1 MCKEK
6 DKTRLPDILAYIMIL
21 VCVIG
26 LFVSARILFERP
38 RKTEVIVR
46 LHPADSLKQ
55 DYVLSAADA
64 VALFQEIEKKEM
76 HLEERYN
83 YVLEQSEHEFQWQT
97 FISIIISVIV
107 AICGFFGYKS
117 IKDLQEEVRGDSKR
131 IAEDTAKE
139 VAKSIA
145 EETATSVAKSV
156 AEETAKEVAKKV
168 ADNAAKIVAE
178 ETSKAEV
185 SRLMPDEV
193 QQYLNEHLQ
202 THVHN
207 SVTTIYE
214 SEIYN
219 SIEQKLVSYIDQK
232 IAESKKSKKKKEDT
246 DHETVLT
253 SIEKADEAGKE
264 LFKKK

>member
-1 MCKEK
+1 MGKGK
-6 DKTRLPDILAYIMIL
+6 DQSWLSNIFAYIMIL

-38 RKTEVIVR
+38 KQTDIIVR
-46 LHPADSLKQ
+46 VCPTDSLEQ
-55 DYVLSAADA
+55 EYALSAADA
-64 VALFQEIEKKEM
+64 AALFQEIEKKEM
-76 HLEERYN
+76 RLEERYN

-117 IKDLQEEVRGDSKR
+117 IKDLQEDVRGDSKR

-139 VAKSIA
+139 VAKSVA
-145 EETATSVAKSV
+145 EETAMSVAKSV
-156 AEETAKEVAKKV
+156 AEKTAKEVAKNV

-193 QQYLNEHLQ
+193 QKYLEDNLPTQ
-202 THVHN
+202 VYN
-207 SVTTIYE
+207 SVTSLYKDE
-214 SEIYN
+214 LYRSL
-219 SIEQKLVSYIDQK
+219 EQELLSYVDRKLV
-232 IAESKKSKKKKEDT
+232 ESKKPKKKT
-246 DHETVLT
+246 DNTEQEKLLT
-253 SIEKADEAGKE
+253 SIEMADESGKE